1 METAPQ
7 ARASE
12 AGSWLVVGH
21 GSVGSFVANR
31 LVERGDRVLV
41 FDPAPRL
48 PVLHGERID
57 NPAEVSCRYVVSCVS
72 PEAADDVPGLVAAAL
87 DPDGIFFDW
96 NTVSPVVKRIVR
108 TEVAATTIDVALLDS
123 LDADVSRPTLAI
135 SGVDAAAAA
144 RLLEDRGFRVFRVG
158 DEVGAA
164 ATLKFLRSV
173 FMKGLE
179 ALVLEY
185 ASLAARVD
193 GEPIVRES
201 LESNLGSQFA
211 RFMDL
216 LVTTNRIHAERRSQ
230 ELAGALAVFADGGE
244 PRLMTAAI
252 EVLHLAAEAWDDED
266 APPIGAS
273 PHDLA
278 DHLHE
283 TLWREAAST

>member
-1 METAPQ
+1 MATPRRTA
-7 ARASE
+7 ASS
-12 AGSWLVVGH
+12 AATWLVVGH
-21 GSVGSFVANR
+21 GSVGSFVTTR
-31 LVERGDRVLV
+31 LVEQGAHALV

-57 NPAEVSCRYVVSCVS
+57 NPAEARCDYVISCVS
-72 PEAADDVPGLVAAAL
+72 PEAADDVPRLVAAAL

-96 NTVSPVVKRIVR
+96 NTVSPALKRVIR

-123 LDADVSRPTLAI
+123 LDADVTRPTLAI
-135 SGVDAAAAA
+135 SGVNVSRAAS
-144 RLLEDRGFRVFRVG
+144 LLEGYGFRVFVAG
-158 DEVGAA
+158 DEVGQAA
-164 ATLKFLRSV
+164 SLKFLRSV

-185 ASLAARVD
+185 ASLAARLD

-201 LESNLGSQFA
+201 LESNLGERFT

-216 LVTTNRIHAERRSQ
+216 LITTNRIHAERRST

-244 PRLMTAAI
+244 PRLSAAAV
-252 EVLHLAAEAWDDED
+252 EVLHLAAEAWEDEG
-266 APPIGAS
+266 APQIGADS
-273 PHDLA
+273 HALA
-278 DHLHE
+278 DHLYE